1 MVVDSDII
9 RTEIIRVLN
18 ENGKIRGNELVSR
31 VIKRVGN
38 EKLVYREISS
48 LVESGEVE
56 KKMHSKSHIEYNL
69 INLSESVN
77 NQLKSVHREI
87 EMVFDEIK

>member
-31 VIKRVGN
+31 VIKKVGN

-56 KKMHSKSHIEYNL
+56 KKMHSKSHI
-69 INLSESVN
+69 
-77 NQLKSVHREI
+77 
-87 EMVFDEIK
+87 